1 MDYFDL
7 IINFFNV
14 TDSSNLLKI
23 HLERFK
29 DNNEY
34 KGQRIMSF
42 IIFLILILLYISVI
56 FGGISL
62 MYYFLK

>member
-29 DNNEY
+29 DNNQY
-34 KGQRIMSF
+34 KGQRIISF
-42 IIFLILILLYISVI
+42 IIFLILILLYISVL

-62 MYYFLK
+62 IYYFLK